1 MLESVSEVLNTII
14 DVFVLASDM
23 DVESFPATMELLL
36 TSTVISGTVEF
47 VSDVVV
53 LKSVSAKETELFCG
67 TVESFPGNVER
78 LMESFPGNVERLM
91 ESFPGNVERLM
102 ESFPG
107 TIETLSF
114 VIELFPN
121 VVAVWLLG
129 ASNSVMLDPVFEVVK
144 TIIGLLVLA
153 SNMDVESFPDTV
165 EPVPGAMVV
174 ALTVPDFVS
183 SSSPTAKST
192 AGIRE
197 PSPLPVALVVSVSA
211 AHINKRIDD
220 LIIIIHIITFTSSFT
235 SATNKHSTNMSG
247 ADDNK
252 TNVKRYRYMTEC
264 GRWSVF
270 RTRYDLLSANVL

>member
-67 TVESFPGNVER
+67 TV
-78 LMESFPGNVERLM
+78 

-264 GRWSVF
+264 GKWSVF